1 MTFNFAG
8 VDGSL
13 ILVVGVLGFA
23 LLVAIMLLSGGARA
37 QRRLKS
43 RMNRVSE
50 RYSGRPRRAQ
60 QTVSVKRN
68 DSASSIASLDKLLQ
82 RTIPN
87 PALLRAR
94 LQATGFEI
102 NIGQYVLGNLVIM
115 AVFAAVLHLAVGLSW
130 GSSLVAGF
138 GLGLAI
144 PHFLVG
150 FLGSRR
156 SKRFIANFP
165 EAIDLIV
172 RGLKSGLPTQEG
184 IKVVASEMGDP
195 IGTEFREIAD
205 SLKLG
210 KTLDDALWDTAGR
223 LDIPEFKFFVISLS
237 VQRETG
243 GNLAETLENLGNILR
258 ARRQMKIKVK
268 AMSSEAKASAIIIGS
283 LPFIMFLIIFL
294 MNPGYASQLFTDPR
308 GVLMVAAGLTS
319 IGVGIAVM
327 TKMIRFEI

>member
-1 MTFNFAG
+1 MTFNFTG
-8 VDGSL
+8 IDGSGF
-13 ILVVGVLGFA
+13 LVLAFLAFVVFA
-23 LLVAIMLLSGGARA
+23 AAMMMTGGARA
-37 QRRLKS
+37 QRRFKS
-43 RMNRVSE
+43 RMNRVNE
-50 RYSGRPRRAQ
+50 RYTGKARRVQ
-60 QTVSVKRN
+60 QTLSVKRN

-102 NIGQYVLGNLVIM
+102 NIGQYVLANMVVM
-115 AVFAAVLHLAVGLSW
+115 AVIAAGLHLGLGLSW
-130 GSSLVAGF
+130 GSSALAGF
-138 GLGLAI
+138 GLGLAL

-150 FLGSRR
+150 FLGKRR
-156 SKRFIANFP
+156 SKRFIDNFP

-184 IKVVASEMGDP
+184 IKVVANEMGDP

-210 KTLDDALWDTAGR
+210 KTLDDALWDAAKR

-243 GNLAETLENLGNILR
+243 GNLAETLENLGAILR

-294 MNPGYASQLFTDPR
+294 MNPGYASQLFTDSR
-308 GVLMVAAGLTS
+308 GVIMVIAGLTS
-319 IGVGIAVM
+319 IGVGIGVM
-327 TKMIRFEI
+327 AKMIRFEI

>member
-1 MTFNFAG
+1 MG
-8 VDGSL
+8 
-13 ILVVGVLGFA
+13 
-23 LLVAIMLLSGGARA
+23 
-37 QRRLKS
+37 
-43 RMNRVSE
+43 RV
-50 RYSGRPRRAQ
+50 Q
-60 QTVSVKRN
+60 QTLSVKRN

-94 LQATGFEI
+94 LQATGFQI
-102 NIGQYVLGNLVIM
+102 NIGQYVLGNLVVM
-115 AVFAAVLHLAVGLSW
+115 AVIAAGLHLGLALSW
-130 GSSLVAGF
+130 GSSGLAGF
-138 GLGLAI
+138 GLGLAL

-150 FLGSRR
+150 FLGKRR
-156 SKRFIANFP
+156 SKKFIDNFP

-184 IKVVASEMGDP
+184 IKVVAAEMGDP

-210 KTLDDALWDTAGR
+210 KTLDDALWDAAKR

-243 GNLAETLENLGNILR
+243 GNLAETLENLGTILR
-258 ARRQMKIKVK
+258 ARRQMKVKVK

-294 MNPGYASQLFTDPR
+294 MNPGYASQLFTDSR
-308 GVLMVAAGLTS
+308 GVIMVIAGLLS
-319 IGVGIAVM
+319 IGIGIGVM
-327 TKMIRFEI
+327 AKMIRFEI

>member
-1 MTFNFAG
+1 LAI
-8 VDGSL
+8 VA
-13 ILVVGVLGFA
+13 VG
-23 LLVAIMLLSGGARA
+23 MMSGGARA

-43 RMNRVSE
+43 RMNRVNE
-50 RYSGRPRRAQ
+50 RYTGKPRRTQ
-60 QTVSVKRN
+60 QTLSVKRN
-68 DSASSIASLDKLLQ
+68 DSASSIASLDKILQ

-94 LQATGFEI
+94 LQATGFQI
-102 NIGQYVLGNLVIM
+102 NIGQYVLTNLVVM
-115 AVFAAVLHLAVGLSW
+115 AVIAAGLKFSLGLSW
-130 GSSLVAGF
+130 GSCAAAGF
-138 GLGLAI
+138 GLGLAL
-144 PHFLVG
+144 PHFVVG
-150 FLGSRR
+150 FLGKRR
-156 SKRFIANFP
+156 SNKFINTFP

-184 IKVVASEMGDP
+184 IKVVANEMGDP

-210 KTLDDALWDTAGR
+210 KTLDDALWDAAKR
-223 LDIPEFKFFVISLS
+223 LDIAEFKFFVISLS

-294 MNPGYASQLFTDPR
+294 MNPGYASQLFTDSR
-308 GVLMVAAGLTS
+308 GVIMVIAGLTS
-319 IGVGIAVM
+319 IGTGIGVM
-327 TKMIRFEI
+327 AKLIKFEI

>member
-1 MTFNFAG
+1 MTFNFTG
-8 VDGSL
+8 IGGTG
-13 ILVVGVLGFA
+13 ILVLVFLAIVVLA
-23 LLVAIMLLSGGARA
+23 AIVLLGGGARA
-37 QRRLKS
+37 HRRLKS
-43 RMNRVSE
+43 RMARVNE
-50 RYSGRPRRAQ
+50 RYTGKPRRGP

-87 PALLRAR
+87 PELLRAR
-94 LQATGFEI
+94 LRATGFEV
-102 NIGQYVLGNLVIM
+102 NIGQYVLANLVVM
-115 AVFAAVLHLAVGLSW
+115 AVVAAGLHIFLGLSW
-130 GSSLVAGF
+130 ASCGLAGF
-138 GLGLAI
+138 GMGLTV

-150 FLGSRR
+150 FLGKRR
-156 SKRFIANFP
+156 SQKFINNFP

-184 IKVVASEMGDP
+184 IKVVAQEMGDP

-210 KTLDDALWDTAGR
+210 KTLDDALWDAAKR

-294 MNPGYASQLFTDPR
+294 MNPGYASQLFTDSR
-308 GVLMVAAGLTS
+308 GVIMVAAGLASMGT
-319 IGVGIAVM
+319 GIAVM
-327 TKMIRFEI
+327 AKLIRFEI

>member
-13 ILVVGVLGFA
+13 ILVIGLMAFA
-23 LLVAIMLLSGGARA
+23 LLVALVMLGGGARA
-37 QRRLKS
+37 HRKLRG

-50 RYSGRPRRAQ
+50 RYSGRPRRSQ
-60 QTVSVKRN
+60 QVVSVKRD

-87 PALLRAR
+87 PAVLRAR
-94 LQATGFEI
+94 LQATGFQI
-102 NIGQYVLGNLVIM
+102 NIGQYVLFNLLVM
-115 AVFAAVLHLAVGLSW
+115 AIAGSGIHLLTSFSW
-130 GSSLVAGF
+130 APSALAGF
-138 GLGLAI
+138 GLGLGL

-150 FLGSRR
+150 FLGARR
-156 SKRFIANFP
+156 AKKFIHNFP

-184 IKVVASEMGDP
+184 IKVVAAEMGDP

-210 KTLDDALWDTAGR
+210 KTLDDALWDAAKR

-268 AMSSEAKASAIIIGS
+268 AMSSEAKASAMIIGS

-294 MNPGYASQLFTDPR
+294 MNPGYASQLFTDSR
-308 GVLMVAAGLTS
+308 GILMVVAGLTS
-319 IGVGIAVM
+319 MGLGIAVM
-327 TKMIRFEI
+327 AKMIRFEI

>member
-13 ILVVGVLGFA
+13 ILVVGALGFA
-23 LLVAIMLLSGGARA
+23 LLVAIVLLSGGARA

-43 RMNRVSE
+43 RMHRVSE

-102 NIGQYVLGNLVIM
+102 NIGQYVLGNLLVM
-115 AVFAAVLHLAVGLSW
+115 AIAASGLHLLVDLSW
-130 GSSLVAGF
+130 LSSAVAGF
-138 GLGLAI
+138 AI
-144 PHFLVG
+144 GVAMPHFLVG

-156 SKRFIANFP
+156 SKKFIASFP

-319 IGVGIAVM
+319 IGLGIAVM

>member
-8 VDGSL
+8 VDDSL
-13 ILVVGVLGFA
+13 IFVVAVLAFA
-23 LLVAIMLLSGGARA
+23 LFVAIVLLGGGARA
-37 QRRLKS
+37 QRRMKS

-50 RYSGRPRRAQ
+50 RYSGKPRRAQ
-60 QTVSVKRN
+60 QAVSVKRN

-94 LQATGFEI
+94 LQATGFEV
-102 NIGQYVLGNLVIM
+102 NIGQYVLVNLLVM
-115 AVFAAVLHLAVGLSW
+115 AIAATALHVLLDLTW
-130 GSSLVAGF
+130 GTALVAG
-138 GLGLAI
+138 LAI
-144 PHFLVG
+144 GVGLPHFLVG
-150 FLGSRR
+150 FLGARR
-156 SKRFIANFP
+156 SKRFIQNFP

-195 IGTEFREIAD
+195 IGTEFREITD

-210 KTLDDALWDTAGR
+210 KSLDDALWDAARR
-223 LDIPEFKFFVISLS
+223 LDNPEFKFFVISLS

-268 AMSSEAKASAIIIGS
+268 AMSSEAKASAMIIGS

-294 MNPGYASQLFTDPR
+294 MNPGYASQLFTDSR
-308 GVLMVAAGLTS
+308 GVLMVVAGLTS
-319 IGVGIAVM
+319 IAVGIGVM
-327 TKMIRFEI
+327 AKMIRFEI